1 MVKNMN
7 LISEIE
13 QKVLHGSTVSYEEG
27 LRLAQVSNK
36 EELYAAADRVRIHF
50 HKNRMDLC
58 TIVNARSGKCSEDCK
73 WCSQSAHH
81 STDIEIYDLIER
93 KNALDQAQI
102 NRDAGVKKFSLVTS
116 GRTITDKNLDSLCE
130 IYAVLNKKGRHELC
144 ASMGLLTKEQLQKL
158 YDNGVIN
165 YHCNIETAP
174 SYFSKVCTTHTIE
187 EKVRTIEWA
196 REIGMKICSGG
207 IIGMGET
214 MEQRIEMAIA
224 LRELRVDS
232 IPINILNPIQGTKL
246 ENAEP
251 LSDEEILTTIALFR
265 LINPRALIRFA
276 GGRTK
281 ILHIQDKAL
290 KAGINGALVGDLLTT
305 VGVGMDED
313 IAHLREMGF
322 EC

>member
-1 MVKNMN
+1 
-7 LISEIE
+7 
-13 QKVLHGSTVSYEEG
+13 
-27 LRLAQVSNK
+27 
-36 EELYAAADRVRIHF
+36 
-50 HKNRMDLC
+50 
-58 TIVNARSGKCSEDCK
+58 
-73 WCSQSAHH
+73 
-81 STDIEIYDLIER
+81 
-93 KNALDQAQI
+93 
-102 NRDAGVKKFSLVTS
+102 
-116 GRTITDKNLDSLCE
+116 
-130 IYAVLNKKGRHELC
+130 
-144 ASMGLLTKEQLQKL
+144 
-158 YDNGVIN
+158 
-165 YHCNIETAP
+165 
-174 SYFSKVCTTHTIE
+174 
-187 EKVRTIEWA
+187 
-196 REIGMKICSGG
+196 
-207 IIGMGET
+207 MGET

-276 GGRTK
+276 GGGRTK